1 MLIQTNLAVI
11 ITIHAIVIPNR
22 IGGVM
27 MSVLSS
33 SSINSGFE
41 QHVYPQN
48 VVSLQLALYKSN

>member
-11 ITIHAIVIPNR
+11 ITIPAIVIPNR

-27 MSVLSS
+27 VSVLSS

-48 VVSLQLALYKSN
+48 VVSLQLAL